1 MNIEE
6 RDNKI
11 EEIVNEAIDKTRL
24 QIFDLLH
31 GLNRIGAIQILQ
43 QAIDILNTQQVEDIQ
58 IELKVTVQEIGR
70 PTPGIGY
77 HLDEAADKVAKLLK
91 E

>member
-11 EEIVNEAIDKTRL
+11 VEIVNEAIYKMQID
-24 QIFDLLH
+24 IFDFLH
-31 GLNRIGAIQILQ
+31 GVNRKGAIQIMRK
-43 QAIDILNTQQVEDIQ
+43 AIYILNTHDIEDIP
-58 IELKVTVQEIGR
+58 IVLKSTARTIGR
-70 PTPGIGY
+70 STPGIGY
-77 HLDEAADKVAKLLK
+77 HLDAAADKVAKLLK

>member
-6 RDNKI
+6 RENRI

-24 QIFDLLH
+24 QIFDLLR
-31 GLNRIGAIQILQ
+31 GVNRIGAIQIMQ
-43 QAIDILNTQQVEDIQ
+43 QVLFILNIHEVEDIP
-58 IELKVTVQEIGR
+58 IILRSARRRISESA
-70 PTPGIGY
+70 PGMGY
-77 HLDEAADKVAKLLK
+77 YLEEAADKVAKLLK

>member
-11 EEIVNEAIDKTRL
+11 EEIANEAIDKTRL

-31 GLNRIGAIQILQ
+31 GVNLIGAIQIMQ
-43 QAIDILNTQQVEDIQ
+43 QALFILNIHEVEDIP
-58 IELKVTVQEIGR
+58 IILRSARRRISESA
-70 PTPGIGY
+70 PGIGY
-77 HLDEAADKVAKLLK
+77 YLDEAAEKVAKLLK

>member
-6 RDNKI
+6 RDNRI

-24 QIFDLLH
+24 QIFDLLR
-31 GLNRIGAIQILQ
+31 GVNRIGAIQIMQ
-43 QAIDILNTQQVEDIQ
+43 QALYILNTHQVEDIP
-58 IELKVTVQEIGR
+58 IVLKATVRKIGR
-70 PTPGIGY
+70 STPGIGY
-77 HLDEAADKVAKLLK
+77 HLDAAAEKVAKLLK

>member
-6 RDNKI
+6 RDNRI

-24 QIFDLLH
+24 QIFDLLR
-31 GLNRIGAIQILQ
+31 GVNRIGAIQIMQ
-43 QAIDILNTQQVEDIQ
+43 QVLFILNIHEVEDIP
-58 IELKVTVQEIGR
+58 IILRSARRRISESA
-70 PTPGIGY
+70 PGMGY
-77 HLDEAADKVAKLLK
+77 YLEEAADKVAKLLK